1 MTTYFDDYMSMYLG
15 DLTLSMY
22 KPMYL
27 LLGNQKHTFLITYL
41 LTNGLSWPKVFTIVC
56 RQAGIREEHNA

>member
-27 LLGNQKHTFLITYL
+27 LLGNQKHTYL
-41 LTNGLSWPKVFTIVC
+41 LTYLPTYLRIKLAQGVYNSLQTG
-56 RQAGIREEHNA
+56 RN